1 MSEALALPP
10 LLPSPALGRI
20 PGNRGIWVGIACE
33 LTEFALM
40 FLVYFIARAH
50 HPEAFHAGPDRLS
63 MVAGTVNTLAMVS
76 SSYCLVRAVHAMRG
90 DRVRATLRWLGA
102 AFVLGAVYPVVKFM
116 EVRWNV
122 AHGIDGEAG
131 IFYTVYYYLTFN
143 HLVHVCWGLCG
154 LGWVFVRTRLGGY
167 SAEDHSGLEALACY
181 WHATDLVWLMIFPLC
196 YVLR

>member
-1 MSEALALPP
+1 MSAATTVDQFLPGEAP
-10 LLPSPALGRI
+10 GRI
-20 PGNRGIWVGIACE
+20 PGNKGIWVGIACE

-50 HPEAFHAGPDRLS
+50 HPEAFHDGPPRLS
-63 MVAGTVNTLAMVS
+63 LAAGTVNTLAMVS
-76 SSYCLVRAVHAMRG
+76 SSYCIVRAVHAMRG
-90 DRVRATLRWLGA
+90 DRARAALRWLLA
-102 AFVLGAVYPVVKFM
+102 AFALGAVYPLVKFM

-131 IFYTVYYYLTFN
+131 IFFTVYYYLTFN

-154 LGWVFVRTRLGGY
+154 LGWVMARTRLGGY
-167 SAEDHSGLEALACY
+167 TAAEHGGLEALACY